1 MFTDNYIELDTV
13 ESTND
18 FILNL
23 QKKYIKE
30 GLVVS
35 AKYQKSGKGQRS
47 CVWESEANK
56 NLLISVVIEPNIKL
70 DKQFEISKIV
80 SLALCDMLFDLGLD
94 SNIKWPNDI
103 IVCDKKIAGILIE
116 NKVNGNLITHSII
129 GVGLNVNQCVFQE
142 FNNYATSLSLLLDRE
157 LDIKII
163 KQSFLD
169 FLSNRIEKFRNG
181 YNYHKD
187 YLKLMY
193 LKDIQSSFE
202 HQGNRFNAI
211 IRGLSNSGC
220 LVVQRTDNI
229 YKKFN
234 IKDIKYII

>member
-18 FILNL
+18 YILNL

-35 AKYQKSGKGQRS
+35 AKYQISGKGQRS

-80 SLALCDMLFDLGLD
+80 SLALCDLLFDLGLEPK
-94 SNIKWPNDI
+94 IKWPNDI
-103 IVCDKKIAGILIE
+103 LVSNNKIAGILIE
-116 NKVNGNLITHSII
+116 NKVKGNLITHSII

-142 FNNYATSLSLLLDRE
+142 FLNHATSLSLLLDRE
-157 LDIKII
+157 FDIKIV
-163 KQSFLD
+163 KQSFLE
-169 FLSNRIEKFRNG
+169 FLSHRIEEFRKGFSCHN
-181 YNYHKD
+181 NY
-187 YLKLMY
+187 LNLMY
-193 LKDIQSSFE
+193 LKDVISCFE
-202 HQGNRFNAI
+202 YQGTRFNAI
-211 IRGLSNSGC
+211 IRGLSNDGC
-220 LVVQRTDNI
+220 LVVETADNI
-229 YKKFN
+229 YNKFN